1 METFSPSPPN
11 QNLMIT
17 NIPSKTPDVRQGNT
31 DVCPAIDTDS
41 LLTRCMGNMTF
52 ALSLLSE
59 LEANGMVYV
68 ETIAQHVAAKECA
81 AAADAAHS
89 LKGAAGIIGAEPLR
103 LLAAQIE
110 SEGHSNAMESIT
122 LLVEDL
128 RQEMEKC
135 LLQIPTIR
143 SAPARPSIK

>member
-1 METFSPSPPN
+1 
-11 QNLMIT
+11 MIT

-31 DVCPAIDTDS
+31 DVCPAIDTDA

-68 ETIAQHVAAKECA
+68 ETIAQHVASQKCA

-89 LKGAAGIIGAEPLR
+89 LKGAAGILGAEPLR

-110 SEGHSNAMESIT
+110 SAGHSNAMESIT

-143 SAPARPSIK
+143 SAPARQSIK

>member
-1 METFSPSPPN
+1 METFSPSSPN

-31 DVCPAIDTDS
+31 DVCPAIDTDA

-68 ETIAQHVAAKECA
+68 ETIAQHVASQKCA

-89 LKGAAGIIGAEPLR
+89 LKGAAGILGAEPLR

-110 SEGHSNAMESIT
+110 SAGHSNAMESIT

-143 SAPARPSIK
+143 SAPARQSIK

>member
-1 METFSPSPPN
+1 METSSSLLSQILIN
-11 QNLMIT
+11 T
-17 NIPSKTPDVRQGNT
+17 NIPSKIAAGRQINAG
-31 DVCPAIDTDS
+31 VLPAIDSDA
-41 LLTRCMGNMTF
+41 LVTRCMGNMAF

-59 LEANGMVYV
+59 LEDNGMVYV
-68 ETIAQHVAAKECA
+68 ENIAQHVAAKECA

-110 SEGHSNAMESIT
+110 SAGNSNAMESIT

-143 SAPARPSIK
+143 SAPTRPSIK